1 MRGRQPK
8 FTKGWK
14 GEASCTLWNKLE
26 EQGRTVKFEKKKAG
40 VGEWVIKLRKN
51 VTCSVSRARGMEV

>member
-1 MRGRQPK
+1 MRGQQPQ

-14 GEASCTLWNKLE
+14 GEGSCTLWNNLE

-40 VGEWVIKLRKN
+40 VGE
-51 VTCSVSRARGMEV
+51 